1 MASRS
6 LGVLSIDLV
15 AKTAGFSAGM
25 DKAARDAK
33 TKLTQIEKTALGA
46 GKAIGTGI
54 RFAAVGIAAAT
65 TALTALTVQSI
76 NYADE
81 LQDLSGKL
89 GISTEQLSKW
99 AYVANLS
106 GTDIETVA
114 RSVNLLGKNLA
125 AAADPTSKMG
135 ETFAALGISVKDA
148 AGNLRSAEDVLPEI
162 ADRFKALDN
171 QTTETAL
178 ALQLFGKS
186 GAEML
191 EFLNRGAGGIKDLED
206 ELASLGGVIS
216 TDTARAAEQFKDELS
231 KLQIVGRGLGL
242 QIAQELLPT
251 LIDTA
256 QEFRQLV
263 KDGDLAA
270 NIVGVI
276 SAAMTAGVKAI
287 GYYNTAVQ
295 IATESLVAF
304 VRLSV
309 ASATITQ
316 NVATFGYADGTVA
329 SSIKEQADAVRDLV
343 AAREKLVAQ
352 RDAGGAGP
360 TVTMIDPG
368 EGLEAWKQQQALAKD
383 SAGLQVRLNKLMED
397 SSGAAA
403 RSAAK
408 AAKEAEREAE
418 KIEKALNKMSEAQR
432 KWTTELEGTGN
443 PILDEYA
450 RRLDEVKSS
459 AEDFSRL
466 NVAQE
471 KVAAFTAEMQKLAL
485 AIKDKELADY
495 RREFNWDTQ
504 QISDSLTQASGSALS
519 YERALFAL
527 NKELKTGLITQE
539 QYDDRLSK
547 EQEKR
552 HEAATSLLR
561 DIQFEIELTKM
572 GNVERQTAI
581 QLRGMD
587 TESVEKYGK
596 AIADANQEIYDQMQ
610 RIDLMDGFRDSFKNF
625 FTDVISGT
633 ESVTDAFKNMLDDI
647 NARILDRITTNWVDQ
662 LFGAMGTAQ
671 GGAAGGNWFQMLAGI
686 FGGGRANGG
695 WAAANTMYE
704 VNERGL
710 EMATVGGRDF
720 MLTGNQPVQ
729 VTPNHKLGGGVS
741 QVNQFTIQGRIDRRT
756 EDQIA
761 EKVGWKTQVAMARNG

>member
-15 AKTAGFSAGM
+15 AKTAGFTAGM

-33 TKLTQIEKTALGA
+33 TKLTQIEKIAFGA

-276 SAAMTAGVKAI
+276 SAAMSAGVKAT

-368 EGLEAWKQQQALAKD
+368 EGLEAWKQEKTLAAE
-383 SAGLQVRLNKLMED
+383 AGVLQERLNKLLEGSTD
-397 SSGAAA
+397 ATKRNTGA
-403 RSAAK
+403 K
-408 AAKEAEREAE
+408 KEKNEVDREALALQRELAREAE
-418 KIEKALNKMSEAQR
+418 EEQEMYRESLRLVKDNIDAAKRVSDDLAFEVELMGLSNREREKAITLR
-432 KWTTELEGTGN
+432 GLELEG
-443 PILDEYA
+443 
-450 RRLDEVKSS
+450 
-459 AEDFSRL
+459 
-466 NVAQE
+466 Q
-471 KVAAFTAEMQKLAL
+471 LA
-485 AIKDKELADY
+485 
-495 RREFNWDTQ
+495 
-504 QISDSLTQASGSALS
+504 
-519 YERALFAL
+519 
-527 NKELKTGLITQE
+527 
-539 QYDDRLSK
+539 
-547 EQEKR
+547 
-552 HEAATSLLR
+552 
-561 DIQFEIELTKM
+561 
-572 GNVERQTAI
+572 
-581 QLRGMD
+581 
-587 TESVEKYGK
+587 YGK
-596 AIADANQEIYDQMQ
+596 QIQEN
-610 RIDLMDGFRDSFKNF
+610 IDTLYNEMERVELMDGFRDSFQNF
-625 FTDVISGT
+625 FVDVISGT
-633 ESVTDAFKNMLDDI
+633 ESVSDAFKNMLDDI
-647 NARILDRITTNWVDQ
+647 NAMILQRIAENWVEQ
-662 LFGAMGTAQ
+662 LFGAMGTSQ

-695 WAAANTMYE
+695 WAAANTLYE

-710 EMATVGGRDF
+710 EMASVGGRDF

-761 EKVGWKTQVAMARNG
+761 QKVGWKTQTAMARNG